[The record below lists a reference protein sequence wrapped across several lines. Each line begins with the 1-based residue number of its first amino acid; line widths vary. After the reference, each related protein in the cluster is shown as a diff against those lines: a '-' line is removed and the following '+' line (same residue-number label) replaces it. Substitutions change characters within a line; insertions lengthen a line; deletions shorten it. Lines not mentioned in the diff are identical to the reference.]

1 MSNDFASGHGFCPG
15 RVRLRFHGGV
25 GVVRLGRAGRRQ
37 PVASQLIKSVAEI
50 FQNFTFRLGVGVRT
64 GRWGEKASLA
74 RERAPS
80 ADNWLLSA
88 LQNEMGAGRWVGG
101 WPVFIAVFFWLRK

>member
-15 RVRLRFHGGV
+15 RVRLRFRGGV
-25 GVVRLGRAGRRQ
+25 GVVRRGSMGQGQ
-37 PVASQLIKSVAEI
+37 PVADQLIKSVAEI
-50 FQNFTFRLGVGVRT
+50 FQNFTFHLGVGAWAWV
-64 GRWGEKASLA
+64 WGEKAALA
-74 RERAPS
+74 GITVGG

>member
-1 MSNDFASGHGFCPG
+1 MSNGFVSGQGFCPG
-15 RVRLRFHGGV
+15 RVGLRFHGGV

-88 LQNEMGAGRWVGG
+88 LQNAVRAGRWVEGVACFYRG
-101 WPVFIAVFFWLRK
+101 FFCAA